1 MYVKKARIQR
11 PISKNLIINIHKI
24 FPKIPKIRTPT
35 KTTLTPRLRLQE
47 KNRKSQSKKA
57 LFLLFCRSH
66 NDHIHSFSNFTL
78 TIALIMC
85 FSRLSSSKDL
95 HLFEAEK

>member
-47 KNRKSQSKKA
+47 KNRKSLQK
-57 LFLLFCRSH
+57 LPP
-66 NDHIHSFSNFTL
+66 
-78 TIALIMC
+78 
-85 FSRLSSSKDL
+85 
-95 HLFEAEK
+95 